1 MTADGWTIDEL
12 ARTFELPVSTLRMY
26 QHRGL
31 LPAPERRGRVAYY
44 GDEHAN
50 RLRMLVALQERG
62 FSLAAIKEL
71 LDGWEEGRSLDEV
84 LGLAGGAGDVWAPEE
99 PVVVEPAELAGRFP
113 EGTITPELIRRAAA
127 SGMVRFTDD
136 GRIELATGRY
146 LDIGTRLVE
155 LGIPAA
161 DVIDEYA
168 HLRSACDDLA
178 GRFTELFRRHLWD
191 EVPPADRVVELG
203 IPAADVID
211 EYAHLR
217 SACDDLAGRFTELFR
232 RHLWD
237 EVPPADRVIELSR
250 SLGELGPLAL
260 AIVDATLRHALQDA
274 ARRFL
279 DEQADVLA
287 APGPGAD

>member
-1 MTADGWTIDEL
+1 MTAGGSTIDEL
-12 ARTFELPVSTLRMY
+12 ARRFELPVSTLRMY

-50 RLRMLVALQERG
+50 RLRMLIALQERG

-84 LGLAGGAGDVWAPEE
+84 LGLAGAGGDVWAAEE
-99 PVVVEPAELAGRFP
+99 PVVVDAAELMGRFP
-113 EGTITPELIRRAAA
+113 DGTITPELIRRAAE
-127 SGMVRFTDD
+127 SGMVRLTAD
-136 GRIELATGRY
+136 GRVELATARY

-155 LGIPAA
+155 LGIPAG

-168 HLRSACDDLA
+168 HLRRVCDDLA

-191 EVPPADRVVELG
+191 DVPPAERIGEIG
-203 IPAADVID
+203 
-211 EYAHLR
+211 
-217 SACDDLAGRFTELFR
+217 
-232 RHLWD
+232 
-237 EVPPADRVIELSR
+237 R

-260 AIVDATLRHALQDA
+260 GIVDATLRHALQDA
-274 ARRFL
+274 ARSFL
-279 DEQADVLA
+279 DEQA
-287 APGPGAD
+287 GALSSAETDG

>member
-71 LDGWEEGRSLDEV
+71 LDGWQEGRSLDEV
-84 LGLAGGAGDVWAPEE
+84 LGLAGDVWAPEE
-99 PVVVEPAELAGRFP
+99 PVVVEPAELTGRFP
-113 EGTITPELIRRAAA
+113 EGSITPELIRRAAG
-127 SGMVRFTDD
+127 SGMVRLTDD
-136 GRIELATGRY
+136 GRIELASGRY

-161 DVIDEYA
+161 EVIDEYA

-191 EVPPADRVVELG
+191 EVPPAERLG
-203 IPAADVID
+203 EI
-211 EYAHLR
+211 
-217 SACDDLAGRFTELFR
+217 G
-232 RHLWD
+232 
-237 EVPPADRVIELSR
+237 R

-260 AIVDATLRHALQDA
+260 GIVDATLRHALQDA
-274 ARRFL
+274 ARSFL
-279 DEQADVLA
+279 DEQAGALA
-287 APGPGAD
+287 TPERANPNGT